1 MGNGKLLLGLGLGA
15 IIGSLATCFVH
26 SSRGKKMKNDLCNA
40 IHELEEDA
48 DGTLS
53 AVKNKVVNKVNYAKG
68 RVDEKIDRL
77 TAESN
82 K

>member
-15 IIGSLATCFVH
+15 IIGSLATCFAH
-26 SSRGKKMKNDLCNA
+26 SSRGKKMRSDLCSA
-40 IHELEEDA
+40 IHELEDDA
-48 DGTLS
+48 NGTLS
-53 AVKNKVVNKVNYAKG
+53 AVKDKVINKVNYAKG

-77 TAESN
+77 TAENN